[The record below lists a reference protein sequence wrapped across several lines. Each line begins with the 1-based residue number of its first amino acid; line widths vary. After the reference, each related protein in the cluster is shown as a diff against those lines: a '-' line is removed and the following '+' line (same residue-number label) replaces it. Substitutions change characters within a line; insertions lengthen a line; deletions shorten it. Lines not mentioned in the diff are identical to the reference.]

1 MDLLSKGLGRERES
15 GNRAQGSWA
24 HALEQAGHQGSSLL
38 EARLARW
45 AHPTNGLN
53 LLLGQVTEEPN
64 GSGSRSHTESSGSIK
79 KKGSSAALAS
89 SPTCKDTGR
98 SRSSRSIIRDSRYVA
113 LLATIYRLTIGIC
126 QPILQLSPIKN
137 IEMARVIGEGSGLEP
152 PTSSIISLM
161 MTRAWRVIHTVGP
174 KYAVK
179 YQTAAENALRFS
191 GLKVKDSLRDDRRYK
206 CVKQEERD
214 GLK

>member
-53 LLLGQVTEEPN
+53 LLLGQ
-64 GSGSRSHTESSGSIK
+64 SHRGRRRHS
-79 KKGSSAALAS
+79 SSAALAS

-179 YQTAAENALRFS
+179 YQTAAENALSHCCLEILTENGFS